1 MLETVERKEKIGN
14 VRLDYSFYSGRDLYS
29 DGKIEDELL
38 KIVEEHSKEEYR
50 GIIEKRASWPI
61 FYHLSEFRH
70 NIVEWLPIGPND
82 KVLEVGSGCGAITG
96 ALAAKAGEVTCIEL
110 SKKRSLINANRNKN
124 CENVTIHV
132 GNFRDLEKV
141 LPCDYD
147 YVMLIGVFEY
157 AFGYM
162 GTHSPYEDF
171 ARILKKHLKA
181 GGRLV
186 IALENKFGMKYYAG
200 CREDHS
206 GRFFDSIMGYPQG
219 DGNARTFSQ
228 NGLCRILE
236 AAGIEEYN
244 FYYPYPDYKFPTTIF
259 SDARLPQVGELY
271 QNIRNF
277 DRDRLMLFDEQLAF
291 DTVIKEGMFA
301 HYSNSYMIV
310 TGPELERKYVKYSN
324 DRAEKYAIRTMIS
337 EKDGEVFVEKK
348 ALHDVAREHIASIA
362 DNYSKMSQYDEE
374 NIFSLNACLTSKEEA
389 LQNGCVRLEYVNGET
404 LEEYLDVFVKAG
416 DKRKFLHLF
425 EKFCKIACEQG
436 ASEHANYDLIFQ
448 NIILR
453 DNKWI
458 AIDYE
463 WIFDHAIPSD
473 IMIARAIHCY
483 TADRK
488 FRRQAKGWMRE
499 YCEQSYVKV
508 LDHLK
513 KIERYEG
520 EFQRYVQGERLALS
534 ELRHRIGNPAFSMDY
549 IVQRIGAGAPDVQIY
564 RNVGEGYSEENSYF
578 IEQYTRNGQ
587 EVEFS
592 IPIDKDLVGLR
603 IDPAMQPCYVSVVSV
618 QMDGKD
624 VLSEISTRKHNG
636 IWLKNNR
643 FVFATTDPHFE
654 WKVKGLTDK
663 TDAELIV
670 RLKLEYVSL
679 EVASAVCEATGLRGK
694 MPW

>member
-1 MLETVERKEKIGN
+1 MLGTEERKEKIGN
-14 VRLDYSFYSGRDLYS
+14 VELDYTFYSGRDLYS

-38 KIVEEHSKEEYR
+38 QIVKEHPQEDYRKVIEE
-50 GIIEKRASWPI
+50 RASWPVL
-61 FYHLSEFRH
+61 YHLSEFRH

-110 SKKRSLINANRNKN
+110 SKKRSLINANRNKD
-124 CENVTIHV
+124 CRNVTIKV
-132 GNFRDLEKV
+132 GNFRDLEKQ

-157 AFGYM
+157 AHGYM
-162 GTHSPYEDF
+162 GTHNPYVDF
-171 ARILKKHLKA
+171 ARILKRHLKTD
-181 GGRLV
+181 GRMV

-206 GRFFDSIMGYPQG
+206 GRFFDGIMDYPLG
-219 DGNARTFSQ
+219 DGNARTFSRK
-228 NGLCRILE
+228 GLCEILD
-236 AAGIEEYN
+236 AAGVGQYN
-244 FYYPYPDYKFPTTIF
+244 FYYPYPDYKFSTTIF
-259 SDARLPQVGELY
+259 SDERLPQVGELY

-291 DTVIKEGMFA
+291 DAVIKEGMFE
-301 HYSNSYMIV
+301 HYANSYMII
-310 TGPELERKYVKYSN
+310 TGSELERKYVKYSN
-324 DRAEKYAIRTMIS
+324 DRDEKYAIRTMIS
-337 EKDGEVFVEKK
+337 VKDGEYMVEKK
-348 ALHDVAREHIASIA
+348 ALHDEAREHIASIA
-362 DNYSKMSQYDEE
+362 DNYDKMSQYNEE
-374 NIFSLNACLTSKEEA
+374 DIFSLNACLTSKEEA
-389 LQNGCVRLEYVNGET
+389 LRDGCVRLEYVNGET

-425 EKFCKIACEQG
+425 EVFCKIACEQG

-453 DNKWI
+453 DDKWI

-483 TADRK
+483 AADRK
-488 FRRQAKGWMRE
+488 FRQEAKGWMTE

-508 LDHLK
+508 LEHLK
-513 KIERYEG
+513 KIESYEA
-520 EFQRYVQGERLALS
+520 EFQRYVQGERFALS
-534 ELRHRIGNPAFSMDY
+534 QLRHRIGNPAFSMDY
-549 IVQRIGAGAPDVQIY
+549 IVQRIGAGAPDIQIY
-564 RNVGEGYSEENSYF
+564 KNTGNGYTEENSYF
-578 IEQYTRNGQ
+578 IEQYSRNGQ
-587 EVEFS
+587 EVEFA

-618 QMDGKD
+618 LMDGKD
-624 VLSEISTRKHNG
+624 VLSEISTKKHNG
-636 IWLKNNR
+636 VWLKNNR
-643 FVFATTDPHFE
+643 FLFATTDPHFE

-663 TDAELIV
+663 PGAELTV
-670 RLKLEYVSL
+670 CLKLEYVSL
-679 EVASAVCEATGLRGK
+679 EVALAVSEATSLRGK